1 MENSAIETLY
11 RPKRYASIDFLRG
24 MAILTMLLLHTVM
37 DTFEVD
43 KYVNEL
49 SNISSINLLALLIM
63 PYLGGLAG
71 LFLMTVS
78 YTHLTLPT
86 TPYV

>member
-49 SNISSINLLALLIM
+49 NKPTLVSPKKNNNGKLFKIVSLYLIISL
-63 PYLGGLAG
+63 
-71 LFLMTVS
+71 
-78 YTHLTLPT
+78 
-86 TPYV
+86 